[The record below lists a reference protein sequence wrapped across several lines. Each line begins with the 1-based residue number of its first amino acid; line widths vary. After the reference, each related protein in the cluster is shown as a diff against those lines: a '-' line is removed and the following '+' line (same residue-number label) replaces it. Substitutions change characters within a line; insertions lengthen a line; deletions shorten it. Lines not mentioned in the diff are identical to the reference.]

1 MNTITLVGNLTRDFE
16 LRFGD
21 GYAVANSGLAV
32 NKRWFNKSTN
42 DWDEKTTFFNI
53 SVWGESETSN
63 VVESLATGDRVIV
76 TGEMQV
82 RSYDDDNGE
91 KRTAAEVRVSEMG
104 PALRWATASVTRNP
118 KSDKGSSNN
127 TPEEKF

>member
-32 NKRWFNKSTN
+32 NKRWFNNKTN

-53 SVWGESETSN
+53 SVWGEAETSN
-63 VVESLATGDRVIV
+63 VVESLAKGDRVIV
-76 TGEMQV
+76 TGEMQI

-104 PALRWATASVTRNP
+104 PALRWASVSVTRNP
-118 KSDKGSSNN
+118 KSDGGSSYS

>member
-32 NKRWFNKSTN
+32 NKRWFNNKTN

-104 PALRWATASVTRNP
+104 PALRWASASVTRNP
-118 KSDKGSSNN
+118 KSDSGSSYS

>member
-32 NKRWFNKSTN
+32 NKRWFNNKTN

-63 VVESLATGDRVIV
+63 VVESLAKGDRVIV
-76 TGEMQV
+76 TGEMQI

-104 PALRWATASVTRNP
+104 PALRWASVSVTRNP
-118 KSDKGSSNN
+118 KSDGGSSYS

>member
-32 NKRWFNKSTN
+32 NKRWFNNKTN

-53 SVWGESETSN
+53 SVWGEAETSN
-63 VVESLATGDRVIV
+63 VVESLAKGDRVIV
-76 TGEMQV
+76 TGEMQI

-104 PALRWATASVTRNP
+104 PALRWATVSVTRNP
-118 KSDKGSSNN
+118 KSDGGSSYS

>member
-21 GYAVANSGLAV
+21 NYAVANSGLAV
-32 NKRWFNKSTN
+32 NKRWFNNKTN

-53 SVWGESETSN
+53 SVWGEAETSN
-63 VVESLATGDRVIV
+63 VCESLSKGDRVIV
-76 TGEMQV
+76 TGEMQI

-104 PALRWATASVTRNP
+104 PALKWATVSVTRNP
-118 KSDKGSSNN
+118 KSEGGSSYS

>member
-21 GYAVANSGLAV
+21 NYAVANSGLAV
-32 NKRWFNKSTN
+32 NKRWFNNKTN

-53 SVWGESETSN
+53 SVWGEAETSN
-63 VVESLATGDRVIV
+63 VCESLSKGDRVIV

-104 PALRWATASVTRNP
+104 PALRWATVSVTRNP
-118 KSDKGSSNN
+118 KSDGGSSYS

>member
-21 GYAVANSGLAV
+21 GYAVGNSGIAV

-53 SVWGESETSN
+53 SVWGEGETEN
-63 VVESLATGDRVIV
+63 VVESLSKGDRVIV

-91 KRTAAEVRVSEMG
+91 KRTAAEVRVSEIG

-118 KSDKGSSNN
+118 KSDGGSSLP
-127 TPEEKF
+127 PEEKF

>member
-21 GYAVANSGLAV
+21 NYAVANSGLAV
-32 NKRWFNKSTN
+32 NKRWFNNKTN

-53 SVWGESETSN
+53 SVWGEAETSN
-63 VVESLATGDRVIV
+63 VCESLSKGDRVIV

-104 PALRWATASVTRNP
+104 PALRWATVSVTRNP
-118 KSDKGSSNN
+118 KSEGGSSYS

>member
-104 PALRWATASVTRNP
+104 PALRWASASVTRNP
-118 KSDKGSSNN
+118 KSDSGSSYS